1 MWGKTEYFCGFEL
14 LVGQKTNKLK
24 MPHSFF
30 NNFDILKAR
39 VIQEAAVFNN
49 LILALDAFII
59 SL

>member
-1 MWGKTEYFCGFEL
+1 
-14 LVGQKTNKLK
+14 